1 MYNQNNICSL
11 EQILKEYPTVEIFE
25 NKEYKTTRRTQRRG
39 YLENM
44 EFETT
49 EADMARLF
57 ANEKRKLIKVWLDSN
72 DNIIRW
78 VFKGESGIN
87 PTHREMTS
95 EEISDLHRAIKK
107 CINFRS
113 DNNTCKATNYDDVI
127 CPMLNRRYVGGL
139 CRMLVKGQNNKPQN
153 QIRKAT
159 QKCKFCGKLFEI
171 YKHQIYCCEK
181 CRIAGTREM
190 NKLRARRHR
199 DSKK

>member
-1 MYNQNNICSL
+1 MKNKFNTLFQHHYYLLLIYKEEKMYNQNNICSL

-87 PTHREMTS
+87 PTPREMTS

-127 CPMLNRRYVGGL
+127 HVEACYTIMT
-139 CRMLVKGQNNKPQN
+139 M
-153 QIRKAT
+153 T
-159 QKCKFCGKLFEI
+159 
-171 YKHQIYCCEK
+171 
-181 CRIAGTREM
+181 
-190 NKLRARRHR
+190 
-199 DSKK
+199 